1 MSAALAVLVADNVTA
16 ARTRMVLFF
25 MVTSSA
31 PAGELS
37 FPIPARS
44 LPILANDDRLIEW
57 VIAVFRLNVSHH
69 EIAIR
74 GHA

>member
-44 LPILANDDRLIEW
+44 LPIGERQQID
-57 VIAVFRLNVSHH
+57 
-69 EIAIR
+69 
-74 GHA
+74 